1 MATYVFVHGAWLSAK
16 CWEKVLPLIE
26 AAGYKPVAVDYPGHG
41 KNRDIPIEDQ
51 SMETYTRYLVRLLS
65 EQEEPV
71 ILVGHSMG
79 GMSISQAS
87 SRIPE
92 KVKKL
97 VYVTAFLPKS
107 GQSCDGLENGIK
119 PTDWRGMA
127 KQGIGVTLDETE
139 TVSVM
144 HEDTAL
150 ALLYNDIP
158 AEEGKEYIKELGKE
172 TLNAQY
178 MAVELGEAFARIP
191 KAYVRCSL
199 DTIIPPELQDKML
212 SDTPCEE
219 VFTIE
224 SGHSPYHS
232 KPRELAEVLL
242 KLA

>member
-16 CWEKVLPLIE
+16 CWEKVIPLIE
-26 AAGYKPVAVDYPGHG
+26 AAGHKTVAVDYPGHG
-41 KNRDIPIEDQ
+41 KNKDMPIEEQ
-51 SMETYTRYLVRLLS
+51 SMETYTQYLVKTLS

-79 GMSISQAS
+79 GMSISQAA

-92 KVKKL
+92 KVRKL

-107 GQSCDGLENGIK
+107 GQSCDGLDNGIK

-127 KQGIGVTLDETE
+127 KQGVAVTLDETE

-144 HEDTAL
+144 HDDTAI

-158 AEEGKEYIKELGKE
+158 EEGKEYIKDLGKE

-178 MAVELGEAFARIP
+178 MAVELGEAFAKIP
-191 KAYVRCSL
+191 KVYVRCSL
-199 DTIIPPELQDKML
+199 DTIIPPELQDQMIA
-212 SDTPCEE
+212 DTQCEA
-219 VFTIE
+219 VYTIE

-232 KPRELAEVLL
+232 KPQELAQTLL